1 MPARFTGFI
10 INKFA
15 INKFV
20 VKTLQSR
27 GKFGQGKAILRP
39 QFSLLLSCLPLL
51 ACCHGSG
58 FILHVFEKIP
68 GILQIQ
74 CFFLVCYTDVIH
86 TGFSKLHQR
95 PLNISDQSRAGKVY
109 RRKSSMASLLF
120 HPKSILCMYAT
131 GLTPAMKS
139 DEVVLQWRKSKQK
152 EKKKKKRTSFEKYNV
167 FFLYIVQCLKF
178 QHTLWSNL
186 ECGISWA
193 QICKLSVYPGDL
205 SIFQGNCVICVGTT
219 CVYPGREFPVLDS
232 RLK

>member
-39 QFSLLLSCLPLL
+39 QFSLLLSCLQLL

-152 EKKKKKRTSFEKYNV
+152 EKKKKKP
-167 FFLYIVQCLKF
+167 LLK
-178 QHTLWSNL
+178 
-186 ECGISWA
+186 
-193 QICKLSVYPGDL
+193 
-205 SIFQGNCVICVGTT
+205 SIMCSSCI
-219 CVYPGREFPVLDS
+219 
-232 RLK
+232 

>member
-39 QFSLLLSCLPLL
+39 QFSLLLSCLQLL

-152 EKKKKKRTSFEKYNV
+152 EKKKKKEP
-167 FFLYIVQCLKF
+167 LLK
-178 QHTLWSNL
+178 
-186 ECGISWA
+186 
-193 QICKLSVYPGDL
+193 
-205 SIFQGNCVICVGTT
+205 SIMCSSCI
-219 CVYPGREFPVLDS
+219 
-232 RLK
+232 